1 MRAGGSNHWVNLL
14 VAPPCSRSG
23 GHRLSESPRCLS
35 SPGPARS
42 RAAMSKT
49 GRETVSPRS
58 EAQGPAIAKAR
69 GQHQTPK
76 GPFFLAPRAK
86 SDEQRRSPLKGE
98 SPRGAFSWARGP
110 NCRRHPKGSPRS
122 SSRMRPLNG
131 RGRRSRLP
139 GGQRNPWAN
148 PLTAILCRSVVRPMA
163 CVLSLG
169 PHG

>member
-49 GRETVSPRS
+49 RPETVAPRL

-69 GQHQTPK
+69 SHHQTPK

-86 SDEQRRSPLKGE
+86 SDEQRRSPSAQGGVSSVSIFLGTRPKKM
-98 SPRGAFSWARGP
+98 
-110 NCRRHPKGSPRS
+110 CRRHPQGSPRS

-131 RGRRSRLP
+131 RGAALSSRPAWGPKEPRGRIRSRRSF
-139 GGQRNPWAN
+139 
-148 PLTAILCRSVVRPMA
+148 VVQ
-163 CVLSLG
+163 S
-169 PHG
+169 